1 MTLLLNMGGLKMS
14 KEDAYQTKVMLES
27 IHHLIYEALQE
38 IAPNES
44 TIVEAYEKATTPTR
58 KAVVALKDALYFVKQ
73 IEYKYEHV
81 ECPQI
86 GFSDEDYDEMQGA
99 DDNRP

>member
-1 MTLLLNMGGLKMS
+1 MTLLLNMEGLKMS

-58 KAVVALKDALYFVKQ
+58 KNW
-73 IEYKYEHV
+73 KYHDGSIKSKV
-81 ECPQI
+81 
-86 GFSDEDYDEMQGA
+86 
-99 DDNRP
+99 DNRRSQG